1 MIAELILRQRRQT
14 QNREAQRAFRI
25 RQRQRFE
32 DLENELH
39 TLRSRYENLQEKYAS
54 LHLLYMQRVSFDGSM
69 WGSVSSAGTVG
80 TTATTGSSENT
91 VGSGRREN
99 DVGASQPP
107 PKEEKEDSEHVEV
120 QLQLQQ
126 ADVATW
132 LSAIGQAN

>member
-80 TTATTGSSENT
+80 TTVTTGSSENT